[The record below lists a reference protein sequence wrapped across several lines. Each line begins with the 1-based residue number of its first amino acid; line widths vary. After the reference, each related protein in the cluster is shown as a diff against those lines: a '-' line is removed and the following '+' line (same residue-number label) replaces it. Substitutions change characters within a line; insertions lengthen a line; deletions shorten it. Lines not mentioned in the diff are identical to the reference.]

1 MASEDKES
9 SVLSDDQLRIL
20 EENFRTNRHPEG
32 PSLMLIAA
40 EVGVSEEDVEK
51 WYRLRM
57 AKWRKEQG
65 LPPTIGSVL
74 D

>member
-1 MASEDKES
+1 MASEHKES
-9 SVLSDDQLRIL
+9 SGLSDDQLRIL

-32 PSLMLIAA
+32 TSLMLIAA
-40 EVGVSEEDVEK
+40 EVGVSEEDK
-51 WYRLRM
+51 WFRLRM